1 MQFLSDE
8 PGGQAGR
15 FEQQDGIRE
24 VERVELFRKMV
35 ETLSVSGN
43 EEELAKLIEGEIAPY
58 VDEITYDVMGNLIA
72 RKKGAPGAKK
82 MMLSAHMD
90 EIGVMVTHAEETGYL
105 RFAPVGGL
113 RPVYLIGQPILFKN
127 GVRGVVMYET
137 KLQLRE
143 VQMEHL
149 YLDIG
154 AQTREEALSMVSIGD
169 VAAPYGTVFACGQH
183 RWAGKSMDDKIAC
196 YILVRAI
203 QQLRQTA
210 YDTYFVF
217 STQEELGLRG
227 ATTAAYAIDPDYALA
242 LDVTGVGDMPNMSA
256 PNDVKLG
263 KGAAIKVRDS
273 SIICSRQMVSFLKE
287 RAKAAGIP
295 YQMEVLLYGGTDAG
309 VIHLTREGVVT
320 GGISIPARNIH
331 SPVEMVDKRDVDAC
345 IALVLETLACELH

>member
-1 MQFLSDE
+1 M
-8 PGGQAGR
+8 
-15 FEQQDGIRE
+15 
-24 VERVELFRKMV
+24 ELFRKMV

-183 RWAGKSMDDKIAC
+183 R
-196 YILVRAI
+196 
-203 QQLRQTA
+203 
-210 YDTYFVF
+210 
-217 STQEELGLRG
+217 
-227 ATTAAYAIDPDYALA
+227 
-242 LDVTGVGDMPNMSA
+242 
-256 PNDVKLG
+256 
-263 KGAAIKVRDS
+263 
-273 SIICSRQMVSFLKE
+273 
-287 RAKAAGIP
+287 
-295 YQMEVLLYGGTDAG
+295 
-309 VIHLTREGVVT
+309 
-320 GGISIPARNIH
+320 
-331 SPVEMVDKRDVDAC
+331 
-345 IALVLETLACELH
+345 